1 MANLQIK
8 RGRASALYQKN
19 ILLLA
24 GEPCQELDEGGHSTG
39 KMKIGD
45 GIHRWNDLPYVDSNI
60 SDVISRNTYEE
71 LPEEGNENIIYKV
84 NDSKMLYQWNADS
97 GEYECLT
104 SGGTFDPNSIK
115 LINGGN
121 ANG

>member
-1 MANLQIK
+1 MALQLK
-8 RGRASALYQKN
+8 RGRAAVLYEKN
-19 ILLLA
+19 ILLAA

-45 GIHRWNDLPYVDSNI
+45 GIHRWNDLPYVDSSI
-60 SDVISRNTYEE
+60 SDVISRNTYGE

-84 NDSKMLYQWNADS
+84 NDSKMLYQWNATEKS
-97 GEYECLT
+97 FEPLT
-104 SGGTFDPNSIK
+104 GGGTFDPNSIK